1 MPEPDYG
8 SDLSCTTDV
17 DPLLRL
23 VTGTELMGQ
32 VALHRIYC
40 RQGRLLSNPV
50 DNTIDARD
58 FVSTGIA
65 QKDLPRI
72 QAQVMGAILGDP
84 RIFSCT
90 VQAEYTFATQT
101 LTLNIQGTGAR
112 GPFQLTVA
120 VTALTIELLRP

>member
-1 MPEPDYG
+1 MAEPDYG
-8 SDLSCTTDV
+8 SDLSCGTDV

-23 VTGTELMGQ
+23 VTGSELMAQ

-58 FVSTGIA
+58 FIAQGIS

-72 QAQVMGAILGDP
+72 QAQIMGAILGDP
-84 RIFSCT
+84 RIFSCS
-90 VQAEYTFATQT
+90 VQAEYTFATRS
-101 LTLNIQGTGAR
+101 LDLEIQGTGSR
-112 GPFQLTVA
+112 GPFQLTLR
-120 VTALTIELLRP
+120 VTALTIEQLRP